1 MFDTVRKHQRLM
13 QFLLLVLIFPAF
25 AFFGIQGY
33 DQFFAD
39 DGTVATVGA
48 SRITRQ
54 DYDLAHRRQIEQLR
68 QMMGDRFDT
77 SLLDN
82 DAARAQILDGLIAQ
96 RVLLAEAID
105 KRIAVPDDQLRR
117 AILAVP
123 GLTGGDGKFDF
134 ERYRQLLRAQGKSEQ
149 MFESEMRGDLALQ
162 TLPEAISQSAF
173 VPASLVDRM
182 IALGEQ
188 TREVREWPSRT
199 EDYVAQPKPDDGQL
213 LAWYERNAQVFEV
226 PENAR
231 VEYLVLSGEAVAKQ
245 IEVPEHDARAYYEQN
260 KARYGTPE
268 ERRASHIL
276 VKLEPGASDGQKSA
290 ARARAGELLAKLK
303 AGAEFATLAKA
314 ESQDPGSAAAGGD
327 LGFFTRDTMVKP
339 FADAAFALKEG
350 ETSGVVESEFGLH
363 IIRLTGIR
371 PAAQRDFESVRVS
384 IEAEIRAQKAGAR
397 FAEAAETFSNL
408 VYEQADSL
416 APAAQRFGLQVQ
428 SADEVGRAGSA
439 KLPREHPLNNPRLLA
454 ALFSADSIAGKRNT
468 EAVDVGGNTLVS
480 ARIVEHRP
488 ARRKPFESVKDEV
501 RQRMVREEAHALAVQ
516 AGQARLKALR
526 AGEAPDGMSAPRTV
540 TRAPGEAMPAA
551 AIAAVFGAPSEPLPV
566 FVGADLGDRGYVV
579 YQVTKVNLPDAARV
593 AQRRDTYRRQLQQ
606 VYAQQAL
613 SDYLESLKARS
624 KIERHPERLAGAE
637 GR

>member
-33 DQFFAD
+33 DQFFSD

-48 SRITRQ
+48 SKISRQ
-54 DYDLAHRRQIEQLR
+54 EYELAHRRQIEQLR
-68 QMMGDRFDT
+68 QMLGERFD
-77 SLLDN
+77 SSMLDN

-117 AILAVP
+117 AIAAIP
-123 GLTGGDGKFDF
+123 GLVGSDGKFDID
-134 ERYRQLLRAQGKSEQ
+134 RYRQLLRSQGKSEQ

-162 TLPEAISQSAF
+162 ALPEAISQTTF

-188 TREVREWPSRT
+188 TREVRELQFRT
-199 EDYVAQPKPDDGQL
+199 DDYAAKVNPGDEQL
-213 LAWYERNAQVFEV
+213 LAYYERNAQAFEV

-231 VEYLVLSGEAVAKQ
+231 VEYLVLSGEAVARQ
-245 IEVPEHDARAYYEQN
+245 IEVSEQDARSYYEQN

-276 VKLEPGASDGQKSA
+276 VKVEPGASEAQKNA
-290 ARARAGELLAKLK
+290 ARARADELLAKLK
-303 AGAEFATLAKA
+303 AGADFAALARA
-314 ESQDPGSAAAGGD
+314 ESQDPGSAASGGD

-339 FADAAFALKEG
+339 FADATFALKEG
-350 ETSGVVESEFGLH
+350 ETSGVVESEFGFH
-363 IIRLTGIR
+363 IIRLTAIK
-371 PAAQRDFESVRVS
+371 PAAQRDFESVRAS
-384 IEAEIRAQKAGAR
+384 IEAEIRAQKAASR

-428 SADEVGRAGSA
+428 SADEVGRSGTS

-454 ALFSADSIAGKRNT
+454 TLFSADSIASKRNT
-468 EAVDVGGNTLVS
+468 EAVDVGGNTLIS
-480 ARIVEHRP
+480 ARIVEHHP
-488 ARRKPFESVKDEV
+488 ARRKPFETVKAQV
-501 RQRMVREEAHALAVQ
+501 RQLVAHEEAHKLAVQ
-516 AGQARLKALR
+516 AGEARLKALR
-526 AGEAPDGMSAPRTV
+526 AGEAPTGLSAPRTV
-540 TRAPGEAMPAA
+540 TRAPSDAMPRA
-551 AIAAVFGAPSEPLPV
+551 AIDAVFGAGSESLPA
-566 FVGADLGDRGYVV
+566 FAGADLGERGYAI
-579 YQVTKVNLPDAARV
+579 YQLTKVNLPDAAQV
-593 AQRRDTYRRQLQQ
+593 AQRRDTYRQQLQQ

-613 SDYLESLKARS
+613 GDYVESVKARA
-624 KIERHPERLAGAE
+624 KIVRHPERLAGAE
-637 GR
+637 SR

>member
-33 DQFFAD
+33 DQFFSD

-48 SRITRQ
+48 SKISRQ
-54 DYDLAHRRQIEQLR
+54 EYEQAHRRQIEQLR
-68 QMMGDRFDT
+68 QMLGERFD
-77 SLLDN
+77 SSMLDN

-105 KRIAVPDDQLRR
+105 QRIAVPDEQLRR
-117 AILAVP
+117 AIAAIP
-123 GLTGGDGKFDF
+123 GLVGSDGKFDI
-134 ERYRQLLRAQGKSEQ
+134 ERYRQLLRSQGKSEQ

-162 TLPEAISQSAF
+162 TLPEAISQTAF

-188 TREVREWPSRT
+188 TREVRDLLFPT
-199 EDYVAQPKPDDGQL
+199 DDYAAKVNPNDEQL
-213 LAWYERNAQVFEV
+213 LAYYERNAQAFEV

-231 VEYLVLSGEAVAKQ
+231 VEYLVLSGDAVARQ
-245 IEVPEHDARAYYEQN
+245 IEVSEQDARAYYEQN

-276 VKLEPGASDGQKSA
+276 IGVEPGASEAQKNA
-290 ARARAGELLAKLK
+290 ARARAEELLAKLK
-303 AGAEFATLAKA
+303 AGADFAALAKA
-314 ESQDPGSAAAGGD
+314 DSQDPGSAPSGGD

-350 ETSGVVESEFGLH
+350 ETSGVVESEFGFH
-363 IIRLTGIR
+363 IIRLTAIK
-371 PAAQRDFESVRVS
+371 PAAQRDFESVRAS
-384 IEAEIRAQKAGAR
+384 IEAEIRAQKAASR

-428 SADEVGRAGSA
+428 SADGVGRSGTSA
-439 KLPREHPLNNPRLLA
+439 LPREHPLNNPRLLA
-454 ALFSADSIAGKRNT
+454 TLFSADSIAGKRNT

-480 ARIVEHRP
+480 ARIVEHHP
-488 ARRKPFESVKDEV
+488 ARRKPFETVKAQV
-501 RQRMVREEAHALAVQ
+501 RQLVVHEEAHKLAVQ
-516 AGQARLKALR
+516 AGEARLKALR
-526 AGEAPDGMSAPRTV
+526 TGEAPTDLSAPRTV
-540 TRAPGEAMPAA
+540 TRAPSDAMPAA
-551 AIAAVFGAPSEPLPV
+551 AIDAVFGAASDPLPA
-566 FVGADLGDRGYVV
+566 FVGADLGERGYAI
-579 YQVTKVNLPDAARV
+579 YQLVKVNLPDPTRV
-593 AQRRDTYRRQLQQ
+593 AQRRDTYRQQLQQ

-613 SDYLESLKARS
+613 GDYLESVKARS
-624 KIERHPERLAGAE
+624 KIVRHPERLAGSE
-637 GR
+637 NR

>member
-48 SRITRQ
+48 SRISRQ
-54 DYDLAHRRQIEQLR
+54 EYELAHRRQIEQLR
-68 QMMGDRFDT
+68 QALGERFDA

-105 KRIAVPDDQLRR
+105 QRIAVPDEQLRR
-117 AILAVP
+117 AIAAIP
-123 GLTGGDGKFDF
+123 GLAGSDGRFDIA
-134 ERYRQLLRAQGKSEQ
+134 RYRQLLRSQGKSEQ

-162 TLPEAISQSAF
+162 ALPEAISQTAF

-188 TREVREWPSRT
+188 TREVRELLLLT
-199 EDYVAQPKPDDGQL
+199 DDYAAKVNPGDEQL
-213 LAWYERNAQVFEV
+213 LAYYERNAQAFEV

-231 VEYLVLSGEAVAKQ
+231 VEYLVLSGETLAAR
-245 IEVPEHDARAYYEQN
+245 IEVSVQDARDFYEQN

-276 VKLEPGASDGQKSA
+276 VKSGTDASEAQKEA

-303 AGAEFATLAKA
+303 AGADFAATAKA

-327 LGFFTRDTMVKP
+327 LGYFTRDTMVKP

-350 ETSGVVESEFGLH
+350 ETSAVVESEFGFH
-363 IIRLTGIR
+363 IIRLTAIK
-371 PAAQRDFESVRVS
+371 PAAQRDFESVRAS

-428 SADEVGRAGSA
+428 GADEVGRSGTS

-454 ALFSADSIAGKRNT
+454 ALFGTDSIASRRNT
-468 EAVDVGGNTLVS
+468 EAVDVGNNTLIS

-488 ARRKPFESVKDEV
+488 ARRKPFETVKAQV
-501 RQRMVREEAHALAVQ
+501 RQLLVHEEAHKLAVQ
-516 AGQARLKALR
+516 AGETRLKALR
-526 AGEAPDGMSAPRTV
+526 AGEAPSGLSASRTV
-540 TRAPGEAMPAA
+540 TRAPSDAMPAP
-551 AIAAVFGAPSEPLPV
+551 AIEAVFGVAPEQLPA
-566 FVGADLGDRGYVV
+566 FVGADLGERGYAI
-579 YQVTKVNLPDAARV
+579 YQLTKVNLPDAARV
-593 AQRRDTYRRQLQQ
+593 AQRRDTYRQQLQQ

-613 SDYLESLKARS
+613 GDYLESVKARS
-624 KIERHPERLAGAE
+624 KIVRHPERLAGTE
-637 GR
+637 NR